1 MSTVSQSAPPLAGIR
16 VLDLSNLGPGARCS
30 RILADL
36 GAAVTRVVPP
46 AGKGGHRL
54 ELPFHSYNASRGWR
68 KLAIDMKQAR
78 GREILLRLMTTADVV
93 IEGFR
98 PGVAARLG
106 IGYEDAARANA
117 RVVYCSIS
125 GYGQSGPAANWV
137 GHDLNYAAMAGMLAT
152 GQPRADGAPAIPGLT
167 VADNAGG
174 MQAAV
179 AILAALLRRGDAGTG
194 SYLDVAMTDG
204 MLYLMSMQ
212 VDEYLATDTEPTPGS
227 SVLSGRYACYD
238 LYPTGDGK
246 WLSVAAIETG
256 FFAKLCK
263 ALGCEEWIPHQ
274 FDDAKQDEIR
284 STFRRI
290 LGTRGRDAWVALLGP
305 LDTCV
310 APVNSIAD
318 TTRDPHLTAR
328 ALFAQAQHPEHGGIP
343 QVGRIFPG
351 ADRSERSYAVPS
363 ASGTD
368 SEAILAEISIT
379 GDEFAAL
386 KAEGI
391 VG

>member
-1 MSTVSQSAPPLAGIR
+1 MSTSSQAAPPLSGIR

-46 AGKGGHRL
+46 VGKGGHRL

-68 KLAIDMKQAR
+68 KLAIDVKQER
-78 GREILLRLMTTADVV
+78 GREILLRLMAKADVV

-106 IGYEDAARANA
+106 IGYEDAARANP

-125 GYGQSGPAANWV
+125 GYGQTGPAASWV
-137 GHDLNYAAMAGMLAT
+137 GHDLNYVAMAGMLAT
-152 GQPRADGAPAIPGLT
+152 GQRRADGAPAIPGLT

-179 AILAALLRRGDAGTG
+179 AILAALLRRGGGPTG

-204 MLYLMSMQ
+204 MLYLMSLQ
-212 VDEYLATDTEPTPGS
+212 VDEYLATDTEPVPGN
-227 SVLSGRYACYD
+227 SVLTGRYACYD
-238 LYPTGDGK
+238 FYPAGDGK

-263 ALGCEEWIPHQ
+263 ALGCEEWIVHQ
-274 FDDAKQDEIR
+274 FDDAKQDDIR
-284 STFRRI
+284 NALRRMFVS
-290 LGTRGRDAWVALLGP
+290 RGRDEWVALLGP

-310 APVNSIAD
+310 APVNSIAEA
-318 TTRDPHLTAR
+318 TRDPHLTAR
-328 ALFAQAQHPEHGGIP
+328 GLFAEARHPEHGSVP

-351 ADRSERSYAVPS
+351 CDRAERSYAVPS

-368 SEAILAEISIT
+368 SEAILAEISI
-379 GDEFAAL
+379 GNDELAAL
-386 KAEGI
+386 KAAGI